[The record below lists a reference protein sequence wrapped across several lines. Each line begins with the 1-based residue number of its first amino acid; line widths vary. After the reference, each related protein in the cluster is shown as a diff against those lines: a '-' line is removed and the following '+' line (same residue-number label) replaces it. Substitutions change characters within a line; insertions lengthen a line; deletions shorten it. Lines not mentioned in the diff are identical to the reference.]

1 MLLAG
6 WMLASGCAAL
16 FPNAKPPEVSDSQL
30 NWLNIRYRPADTSR
44 HPCRIEIIGA
54 GYLHFMQGA
63 SPRLADG
70 FSTDTAHAQ
79 WANLTEEKL
88 GMTPAETRALLQRFV
103 DAGLLK
109 APARPR
115 NLDPDAPGIA
125 WFRWRLNN
133 QSGACVTANADLID
147 LVDAIAVHVGRQ
159 ER

>member
-6 WMLASGCAAL
+6 GMLVSGCASL
-16 FPNAKPPEVSDSQL
+16 LTGAKPLEVSDSQL

-70 FSTDTAHAQ
+70 FSTDTEHAQ

-109 APARPR
+109 EPARPL

-133 QSGACVTANADLID
+133 ESGACVTAKADLIG
-147 LVDAIAVHVGRQ
+147 LVDAIAMHLSGQ